1 MNRKN
6 SLVVSLVLAG
16 LLALPL
22 FAAAQ
27 GSTQSPA
34 KAQASSAG
42 ATSTEASVAS
52 TTPTTKMHSHHATS
66 MKVDINSAS
75 KEELMKVPG
84 IGEATADKIVAARPF
99 TAKNELVA
107 KKIVTRSQYAK
118 ISAHVIAKQAVAASK

>member
-1 MNRKN
+1 VNRKN

-34 KAQASSAG
+34 KAQASSA
-42 ATSTEASVAS
+42 TSTDASVAS

>member
-34 KAQASSAG
+34 KAQASSA
-42 ATSTEASVAS
+42 TSTDASVAS
-52 TTPTTKMHSHHATS
+52 STPTTKMHSHHAMS

-84 IGEATADKIVAARPF
+84 IGEATADKIVGARPF
-99 TAKNELVA
+99 TAKNELVT

>member
-34 KAQASSAG
+34 KAQASSA
-42 ATSTEASVAS
+42 TSTDASVAS

>member
-1 MNRKN
+1 VNRKN

-34 KAQASSAG
+34 KAQASS

-84 IGEATADKIVAARPF
+84 IGDATADKIVAARPF
-99 TAKNELVA
+99 TAKNELVS

>member
-1 MNRKN
+1 VNRKN

-34 KAQASSAG
+34 KAQASSA
-42 ATSTEASVAS
+42 TSTDASVAS

-99 TAKNELVA
+99 MAKNELVT
-107 KKIVTRSQYAK
+107 KKIVTRSQYTK

>member
-1 MNRKN
+1 VNRKN

-34 KAQASSAG
+34 KAQASSA
-42 ATSTEASVAS
+42 TSTDASVAS
-52 TTPTTKMHSHHATS
+52 STPTTKMHSHHAMS

-84 IGEATADKIVAARPF
+84 IGEATADKIVGARPF
-99 TAKNELVA
+99 TAKNELVT

>member
-1 MNRKN
+1 VNRKN

-34 KAQASSAG
+34 KAQASS

-99 TAKNELVA
+99 TAKNELVS

>member
-34 KAQASSAG
+34 KAQASSA
-42 ATSTEASVAS
+42 TSTDASVAS
-52 TTPTTKMHSHHATS
+52 STPTTKMHSHHATS

-84 IGEATADKIVAARPF
+84 IGEATADKIVGARPF
-99 TAKNELVA
+99 TAKNELVT